1 MDMENQNGP
10 LRNFFNKPEIQKLI
24 LLIFFSLILILIEFF
39 FHIPNFDILL
49 KSEKVFDVVKQ
60 FIANKSCVYFK

>member
-10 LRNFFNKPEIQKLI
+10 LRNFYSKPEIQKLI
-24 LLIFFSLILILIEFF
+24 LLIFFSFILILIEFI

-49 KSEKVFDVVKQ
+49 KSEKVFDVVKE
-60 FIANKSCVYFK
+60 FIANKSCV